1 MTVNIH
7 IVFACLAFVTGSYVG
22 SFLNV
27 CIWRIPRG
35 ESIVWPPSH
44 CPKCGARIRWHQ
56 NIPILSWFALRGRCA
71 NCRQPISVWY
81 MALEAL
87 GGVAF
92 LAAYLKWAIE
102 IGKFVLRVCPLA
114 GVVIMAGFLLPV

>member
-1 MTVNIH
+1 MTVDVH
-7 IVFACLAFVTGSYVG
+7 IVFACLAFVFGGYIG

-44 CPKCGARIRWHQ
+44 CPKCGARIRWYQ

-71 NCRQPISVWY
+71 KCRQPISVRY
-81 MALEAL
+81 VLVELL
-87 GGVAF
+87 GGV
-92 LAAYLKWAIE
+92 L
-102 IGKFVLRVCPLA
+102 
-114 GVVIMAGFLLPV
+114 FLLACLLWAPERLLCMLPPLGL